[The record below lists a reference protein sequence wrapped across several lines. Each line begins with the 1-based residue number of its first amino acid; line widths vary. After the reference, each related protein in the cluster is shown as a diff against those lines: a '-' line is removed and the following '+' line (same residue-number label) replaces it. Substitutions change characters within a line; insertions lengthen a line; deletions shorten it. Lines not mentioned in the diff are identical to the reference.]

1 MYEAGQHEACPPDPP
16 GQGVH
21 ARRDRGLSREVGD
34 PRGLSDT
41 LVAGDKEQS
50 PGVLRNIHSVFAPEF
65 GEKWLEKE
73 LGR

>member
-1 MYEAGQHEACPPDPP
+1 M
-16 GQGVH
+16 
-21 ARRDRGLSREVGD
+21 GD